1 MSNEQL
7 LDIFK
12 YHTPNAE
19 QAQSFNPILEQYWV
33 LAQSLANFGLGSPQ
47 KTEAIIRLLES
58 LMWAEAHVAA
68 SGGGTEKAND
78 KLMAKHA
85 AIAAAQSAPEPLP
98 TYPAFPVTPAPVDQ
112 PASKKAE
119 HAGSKKE

>member
-19 QAQSFNPILEQYWV
+19 QAQSFNAIRDQFWA
-33 LAQSLANFGLGSPQ
+33 LAQNLVTFGLGTPQ

-85 AIAAAQSAPEPLP
+85 AIAAAQSAPEPLT
-98 TYPAFPVTPAPVDQ
+98 TYPAASVPVEPV
-112 PASKKAE
+112 SKKTE